1 MNNSTFVKQVLV
13 EQGELDRLRQRQ
25 FRDFSPEIQ
34 SMIALQEQ
42 IVKTLLRT
50 DIDPQ
55 TKLQLVS
62 GPQSRFDRLKE
73 ETNTLN
79 GASTSAAS
87 SESNTF
93 QATKVSQPNPEKEVK
108 QKQIKPE
115 SDADPE
121 SSVPLLDIVSLGIR
135 KNYKER
141 AKQFLD
147 ELASKKSDVI
157 SRNDQN
163 ELVVNGTV
171 VPKSNFNKL
180 YTAMFTPNGSA
191 NMIGMPEFLNGLRQ
205 LHVPIDNIVSVPIKK
220 AYATPIART
229 GPLHKHEPAIEMT
242 TASAAAQL
250 KQEPDQSKSIKNKS
264 SSTRKKVK
272 KEELSSS
279 SKQTGHGIKPIHRI
293 LYVY

>member
-1 MNNSTFVKQVLV
+1 MSNSAFVKQVLV

-62 GPQSRFDRLKE
+62 GPQTRFNRLKE

-79 GASTSAAS
+79 GATTSATS
-87 SESNTF
+87 SESESVQGTKVA
-93 QATKVSQPNPEKEVK
+93 QATPENEAK
-108 QKQIKPE
+108 QKQVKAE
-115 SDADPE
+115 VHADPE
-121 SSVPLLDIVSLGIR
+121 FSVPLLDIVSLGIR

-163 ELVVNGTV
+163 ELVINGTV

-191 NMIGMPEFLNGLRQ
+191 NMIGMPELLNGLRQ
-205 LHVPIDNIVSVPIKK
+205 LQVPIGKIVSVPIKK
-220 AYATPIART
+220 AYATPIPRT
-229 GPLHKHEPAIEMT
+229 GLLHKQEPAIELT
-242 TASAAAQL
+242 SASAEAKL
-250 KQEPDQSKSIKNKS
+250 KEEPEQSQSRKKST
-264 SSTRKKVK
+264 STRKKIK
-272 KEELSSS
+272 KEEPII
-279 SKQTGHGIKPIHRI
+279 SKQTGHGIKPMHHI